1 MLTAFIL
8 KLCTPHIPV
17 ILPFA
22 CHSAGEKVY
31 FLPSPSPPR
40 GNPVFLEARLVLTE
54 DLMELMFS
62 GDSQTSKQT
71 NRHMQTFLGGVLSF
85 FFSFIYSIPGL
96 QQNHYQHIHQ
106 KNIWASS
113 FWGLQNSLQ
122 ALHMAYKRILPVV

>member
-62 GDSQTSKQT
+62 GDSQTSKQV
-71 NRHMQTFLGGVLSF
+71 NKQTHANFSWWRFEFLLFLYLQHSGVATKPLSTYT
-85 FFSFIYSIPGL
+85 SEKYLGL
-96 QQNHYQHIHQ
+96 LLLGLT
-106 KNIWASS
+106 KFPSS
-113 FWGLQNSLQ
+113 SSYGL
-122 ALHMAYKRILPVV
+122 